1 MGGKNG
7 WLKHVET
14 LYPLVKINKELW
26 NITMLLM
33 EQLTF
38 SWPFLVAMLKYHRVE
53 RLLWAGRHVQHLLC

>member
-38 SWPFLVAMLKYHRVE
+38 SWPFLVAMSP
-53 RLLWAGRHVQHLLC
+53 